1 MFSSTVIVGSVIATM
16 FDLFCGAG
24 AMLNDLIKLVEAV
37 GALEPRVVALMVIA
51 LGLVVVAY
59 IVTR

>member
-1 MFSSTVIVGSVIATM
+1 
-16 FDLFCGAG
+16 
-24 AMLNDLIKLVEAV
+24 MLNDMIKLVETI

-51 LGLVVVAY
+51 LALVAVAY

>member
-1 MFSSTVIVGSVIATM
+1 
-16 FDLFCGAG
+16 
-24 AMLNDLIKLVEAV
+24 MLNDLIKLVEAV